1 MGIEFTKT
9 ADDVPITQK
18 VGSPPLLV
26 QDELNKNRKDEEKK
40 AIG

>member
-1 MGIEFTKT
+1 MVPFTEKS
-9 ADDVPITQK
+9 
-18 VGSPPLLV
+18 GSPPLLV